1 MEAWPDIAK
10 RRAPSL
16 PEPRPIKKTRRA
28 TRHWLMKLALVLEKT
43 NLPEAMEKL
52 IETFLLQPRH
62 RAFRKRYGEN
72 LRTINAGC
80 EGWLN
85 GWHPTIRHDRMDRWL
100 WFVFHRITLC
110 LDTDVTAEIVQP
122 LQGKRAIVE
131 YQAKDRP
138 IQIPA
143 RHVIRIVY
151 AGPTSMRVDDGNGRE
166 FTLAYR
172 GVLSISL
179 HVEFPRQA
187 S

>member
-1 MEAWPDIAK
+1 MAWPDIAKRSAK

-43 NLPEAMEKL
+43 NLPEVVEKQ

-62 RAFRKRYGEN
+62 QAFRKRYGEN
-72 LRTINAGC
+72 LRTIDAG
-80 EGWLN
+80 EDWLN
-85 GWHPTIRHDRMDRWL
+85 GWHPRIRHERMDRWL

-122 LQGKRAIVE
+122 LQGKRVIVE
-131 YQAKDRP
+131 WQATDR
-138 IQIPA
+138 QA
-143 RHVIRIVY
+143 DMIRIVHV
-151 AGPTSMRVDDGNGRE
+151 GPTSMRVDDGTGPE
-166 FTLAYR
+166 FTMAYSV
-172 GVLSISL
+172 VLGITV

>member
-1 MEAWPDIAK
+1 MAWPDIAKRSAK

-43 NLPEAMEKL
+43 NLPEVVEKQ

-62 RAFRKRYGEN
+62 QAFRKRYGEN
-72 LRTINAGC
+72 LRTIDAG
-80 EGWLN
+80 EDWLN
-85 GWHPTIRHDRMDRWL
+85 GWHPRIRHERMDRWL
-100 WFVFHRITLC
+100 WSVFHRITLC

-122 LQGKRAIVE
+122 LQGKRVIVE
-131 YQAKDRP
+131 YQATDR
-138 IQIPA
+138 QA
-143 RHVIRIVY
+143 DMIRIVHV
-151 AGPTSMRVDDGNGRE
+151 GPTSMRVDKGTGRD
-166 FTLAYR
+166 FTLSYR

>member
-1 MEAWPDIAK
+1 MARPDIAK
-10 RRAPSL
+10 RSARRAPSL

-43 NLPEAMEKL
+43 NLPEVVEKQ

-62 RAFRKRYGEN
+62 QAFRKRYGEN
-72 LRTINAGC
+72 LRTIDAGC

-85 GWHPTIRHDRMDRWL
+85 GWHPRIRHDRMDRWL
-100 WFVFHRITLC
+100 WSVFHRITLC

-122 LQGKRAIVE
+122 LQGKRVLVEWQATDRQADMILIV
-131 YQAKDRP
+131 
-138 IQIPA
+138 
-143 RHVIRIVY
+143 HV
-151 AGPTSMRVDDGNGRE
+151 GPTSMRVDNVTGRD
-166 FTLAYR
+166 FTLSYR

>member
-1 MEAWPDIAK
+1 MEGWPDIAK

-43 NLPEAMEKL
+43 NLPEAVEKQ

-72 LRTINAGC
+72 LRTIDAGC

-85 GWHPTIRHDRMDRWL
+85 GWHPRIRHDTMDRWL

-122 LQGKRAIVE
+122 LQGKGVIVE
-131 YQAKDRP
+131 YEARDRP
-138 IQIPA
+138 I
-143 RHVIRIVY
+143 RVRLMIRIVHV
-151 AGPTSMRVDDGNGRE
+151 GPTSMRVDNGTGRD
-166 FTLAYR
+166 FTLSYR